1 MSSFLTPTKKSQKP
15 TAGKSKPF
23 QPPNRIRAIR
33 EQAERQQANAAAAT
47 AAANA
52 SAQAHLNRSRAPAVA
67 ISNRPQ
73 CPNKTCVKPNVVD
86 GVCQTCGRVADDSNI
101 VAEVQFGETSSGA
114 AMVQGSYIAADQ
126 AGVRTMGPAFRRV
139 GGSDDR
145 EKSIREARSLMQG
158 YAQRLNLSDNT
169 VNTAVQVF
177 KLASQ
182 ANFVQGR
189 TLVMVAAV
197 CLYTACRTERP
208 CKIMLIDLAD
218 LTQINVFKLGRAF
231 KALNRVVYIFG
242 NGEAPVFPEDILF
255 RLASKLEFKH
265 MTNRVAEDAVR
276 LVQRMKQ
283 DWIVMGRRPSGICG
297 ACLLI
302 AARMHNFRRTT
313 REVVYVVKVTT
324 HTIQERLQEFNVT
337 EASKMTVEDFLSQD
351 FSSNSHDPPSFY
363 KGTEAWQK
371 QQEESGKKRKRKIT
385 DDGDSTRTTPAPSL
399 PPPDLSTAP
408 AVEYRR
414 DKDGFII
421 PPLPSQIAQDEPAL
435 RDTNS
440 TQHLEGL
447 AEEFGDAE
455 KQSQESP
462 QQEAGDKNGR
472 APKPS
477 LPIDNEWEEDEAQ
490 MEEQISEIMN
500 DPETYE
506 HAKAFSNAEQR
517 ARIHSI
523 WALQQQPNKAVSMAP
538 EVGEDEFADD
548 PEVLNCMLTPDEI
561 KIKELLWVNEN
572 KDWLRQSQ
580 ERLFRKKLEEKKPKK
595 DRKRKK
601 RPRIGEGQTTPAST
615 PGEAAVNVMKERG
628 FSKRINYDA
637 IRQMFDV
644 QDKGDP
650 GSRPESEAASRPTSK
665 APSVIDETIHE
676 EEEIEPLEGEE
687 YEHQDDEFGGGDDY
701 DDMGDESHMYDED
714 DQGMGEDDDDDD
726 DFGLNDDDE

>member
-15 TAGKSKPF
+15 GTKSKPF

-33 EQAERQQANAAAAT
+33 EQAERQQANNAAAAAAS
-47 AAANA
+47 AAAQ
-52 SAQAHLNRSRAPAVA
+52 AQQNRVRAPTVA

-73 CPNKTCVKPNVVD
+73 CPNKACVKPNVVD
-86 GVCQTCGRVADDSNI
+86 GICQTCGRVADDSNI

-145 EKSIREARSLMQG
+145 EKTIREARALMQG

-169 VNTAVQVF
+169 VNTAVQCF

-182 ANFVQGR
+182 SGFTQGR
-189 TLVMVAAV
+189 KIITVAAV
-197 CLYTACRTERP
+197 CLYAACRMERP
-208 CKIMLIDLAD
+208 CRVMLIDIGD
-218 LTQINVFKLGRAF
+218 IIQVNVFVLGRTF
-231 KALNRVVYIFG
+231 KALTRTLCLFPS
-242 NGEAPVFPEDILF
+242 GESPVFPEDIIYRF
-255 RLASKLEFKH
+255 ASKLEFKH

-276 LVQRMKQ
+276 LVRRMKQ

-297 ACLLI
+297 ACLLM
-302 AARMHNFRRTT
+302 AARMHNFRRTV
-313 REVVYVVKVTT
+313 REVVYIVKVTN
-324 HTIQERLQEFNVT
+324 HTIQERLEEFNVT
-337 EASKMTVEDFLSQD
+337 ETSKMTVEDFLSQD
-351 FSSNSHDPPSFY
+351 FSSSSHDPPSFY
-363 KGTEAWQK
+363 RNTEAWQA
-371 QQEESGKKRKRKIT
+371 QQEELGKKRKRTVT
-385 DDGDSTRTTPAPSL
+385 DDGGNNRTTPAPSL
-399 PPPDLSTAP
+399 PPPDLSAAP
-408 AVEYRR
+408 TIEYRR
-414 DKDGFII
+414 DKDGYII
-421 PPLPSQIAQDEPAL
+421 PPLPSKIAVNEPAL
-435 RDTNS
+435 RDANS
-440 TQHLEGL
+440 NQHLEGL
-447 AEEFGDAE
+447 AQEFGDAE
-455 KQSQESP
+455 KENEESSQTD
-462 QQEAGDKNGR
+462 AGSEKTR
-472 APKPS
+472 QPKPS
-477 LPIDNEWEEDEAQ
+477 LPINDEWEEDEAE
-490 MEEQISEIMN
+490 MEDQISEIMN

-523 WALQQQPNKAVSMAP
+523 WALQQQPDKAVSMAP

-548 PEVLNCMLTPDEI
+548 PEVANCMLTPDEI

-572 KDWLRQSQ
+572 KDWLRASQ

-628 FSKRINYDA
+628 FSKRINYEA

-644 QDKGDP
+644 AGQGDP

-665 APSVIDETIHE
+665 APSVVDDHYDE
-676 EEEIEPLEGEE
+676 EEEIEPIEGGEGN
-687 YEHQDDEFGGGDDY
+687 EHQDDEYGGGDDY

-714 DQGMGEDDDDDD
+714 EQGMGEDDDDDD

>member
-15 TAGKSKPF
+15 QTKSKPF

-33 EQAERQQANAAAAT
+33 EQAERQQANAAAA
-47 AAANA
+47 AAAA
-52 SAQAHLNRSRAPAVA
+52 AAQAQLNRARPATVA
-67 ISNRPQ
+67 VSKGPQ
-73 CPNKTCVKPNVVD
+73 CPNKACVKPNVVD

-126 AGVRTMGPAFRRV
+126 AGVRTLGPAFRRV

-158 YAQRLNLSDNT
+158 YAHQLNLGENT
-169 VNTAVQVF
+169 VNTAVQIF

-197 CLYTACRTERP
+197 CLYAACRTEKP
-208 CKIMLIDLAD
+208 CRIMLMDLAD
-218 LTQINVFKLGRAF
+218 LTQLNVFKLGRAF
-231 KALNRVVYIFG
+231 KALNATVFIFD
-242 NGEAPVFPEDILF
+242 NGEGQVFPEDLIY

-265 MTNRVAEDAVR
+265 MTNRVAEDAIR

-297 ACLLI
+297 ACLLM
-302 AARMHNFRRTT
+302 AARMHNFRRTV
-313 REVVYVVKVTT
+313 REIVYLVKVTT
-324 HTIQERLQEFNVT
+324 HTIQERLTEFNVT
-337 EASKMTVEDFLSQD
+337 DASKMTVEDFLAQD

-363 KGTEAWQK
+363 RNTESWQK
-371 QQEESGKKRKRKIT
+371 KQEEMGKKRKRAVP
-385 DDGDSTRTTPAPSL
+385 DDGETVRATPAPL
-399 PPPDLSTAP
+399 PPPPDLSSAP
-408 AVEYRR
+408 AIEYRR
-414 DKDGFII
+414 DKDGYII
-421 PPLPSQIAQDEPAL
+421 PPLPSKIQQDEPAL
-435 RDTNS
+435 RDANS
-440 TQHLEGL
+440 KQHLETL
-447 AEEFGDAE
+447 AEEFGDATTTNDESSQAEPEAE
-455 KQSQESP
+455 KTTK
-462 QQEAGDKNGR
+462 AK
-472 APKPS
+472 PK
-477 LPIDNEWEEDEAQ
+477 LPINEAWEQDENE

-523 WALQQQPNKAVSMAP
+523 WALQQQPDKAVSMAP
-538 EVGEDEFADD
+538 VVGEDEFADD
-548 PEVLNCMLTPDEI
+548 PEVLNCCLTPEEI

-580 ERLFRKKLEEKKPKK
+580 ERLFRKKLEGQKEKPT
-595 DRKRKK
+595 RKRKK

-644 QDKGDP
+644 PDRGDP

-665 APSVIDETIHE
+665 APSVLDDPIADDESDHMGGSGDE
-676 EEEIEPLEGEE
+676 MDD
-687 YEHQDDEFGGGDDY
+687 HQDDEFGGGDDY
-701 DDMGDESHMYDED
+701 DDMGDESHMYDDD
-714 DQGMGEDDDDDD
+714 DQGMGEDEDED

>member
-1 MSSFLTPTKKSQKP
+1 MSSFLTPTKKSQK
-15 TAGKSKPF
+15 AGSGKPKPF

-33 EQAERQQANAAAAT
+33 EQAERQQASVAA

-52 SAQAHLNRSRAPAVA
+52 AAQAQLNRFRPPTVVTKG
-67 ISNRPQ
+67 PQ
-73 CPNKTCVKPNVVD
+73 CPNKACVKPKVVD
-86 GVCQTCGRVADDSNI
+86 GICQTCGRVADDSNI

-114 AMVQGSYIAADQ
+114 AMIQGSFIAADQ

-145 EKSIREARSLMQG
+145 EKSIREAKSLMQG
-158 YAQRLNLSDNT
+158 YAQQLNLGEST

-231 KALNRVVYIFG
+231 KALNRVVYVFG
-242 NGEAPVFPEDILF
+242 NGEAPVFPEDIIYRF
-255 RLASKLEFKH
+255 ASKLEFKH

-276 LVQRMKQ
+276 LVARMKQ

-297 ACLLI
+297 ACLLM
-302 AARMHNFRRTT
+302 AARMHNFRRTV
-313 REVVYVVKVTT
+313 REVVYIVKVTT

-337 EASKMTVEDFLSQD
+337 EASKMTVEDFLAHD
-351 FSSNSHDPPSFY
+351 FGSSSHDPPSFY
-363 KGTEAWQK
+363 RNTEAWQK
-371 QQEESGKKRKRKIT
+371 KQEELGKKRRRAAS
-385 DDGDSTRTTPAPSL
+385 DEGENPRASHPPL
-399 PPPDLSTAP
+399 PPPPDLSTAP
-408 AVEYRR
+408 TIEYRR
-414 DKDGFII
+414 DKDGYII
-421 PPLPSQIAQDEPAL
+421 PPLPSKIAQDEPGL
-435 RDTNS
+435 RDANS
-440 TQHLEGL
+440 AKHLEGL
-447 AEEFGDAE
+447 AEEFGDSGEQA
-455 KQSQESP
+455 
-462 QQEAGDKNGR
+462 QEAPQPESNAKKGR
-472 APKPS
+472 QAKPQ
-477 LPIDNEWEEDEAQ
+477 LPINEEWEEDEAE
-490 MEEQISEIMN
+490 MEEEISEIMN

-517 ARIHSI
+517 ARIHSV
-523 WALQQQPNKAVSMAP
+523 WALQQQPDKAVSMAP

-548 PEVLNCMLTPDEI
+548 LEVLNCVLTPEEA

-580 ERLFRKKLEEKKPKK
+580 ERMFRKKMEEGKKKP

-628 FSKRINYDA
+628 FSKRINYEA
-637 IRQMFDV
+637 IRQMFDMPD
-644 QDKGDP
+644 QGDP
-650 GSRPESEAASRPTSK
+650 GSRPESEATASRPTSK
-665 APSVIDETIHE
+665 APSVLED
-676 EEEIEPLEGEE
+676 PVAEGEDDE
-687 YEHQDDEFGGGDDY
+687 DLIGGSGDEMEHQDDEYGGGDY
-701 DDMGDESHMYDED
+701 DDSHMYDD
-714 DQGMGEDDDDDD
+714 DTQGLGEDDDVEDDDD
-726 DFGLNDDDE
+726 DFGLNDEE

>member
-15 TAGKSKPF
+15 PNKAKPF

-33 EQAERQQANAAAAT
+33 EQAERQQANAAAA
-47 AAANA
+47 AANA
-52 SAQAHLNRSRAPAVA
+52 AAQAQLNRSRAPTVAV
-67 ISNRPQ
+67 SKGPQ
-73 CPNKTCVKPNVVD
+73 CPNKACVKPNVVD

-158 YAQRLNLSDNT
+158 YAQQLNLGEST

-231 KALNRVVYIFG
+231 KALNKVVYVFG
-242 NGEAPVFPEDILF
+242 NGEAPVFPEDIIYRF
-255 RLASKLEFKH
+255 ASKLEFKH

-276 LVQRMKQ
+276 LVARMKQ

-297 ACLLI
+297 ACLLM
-302 AARMHNFRRTT
+302 AARMHNFRRTV
-313 REVVYVVKVTT
+313 REVVYIVKVTN

-337 EASKMTVEDFLSQD
+337 EASKMTVEDFLAHD
-351 FSSNSHDPPSFY
+351 FGSTSHDPPSFY
-363 KGTEAWQK
+363 RNTEAWQK
-371 QQEESGKKRKRKIT
+371 KQEELGKKRKRKIT
-385 DDGDSTRTTPAPSL
+385 DDGDNTRATPV
-399 PPPDLSTAP
+399 PPPVDLSSAP
-408 AVEYRR
+408 TVEYRR

-421 PPLPSQIAQDEPAL
+421 PPVPSKIQKDEPAL
-435 RDTNS
+435 RDANS
-440 TQHLEGL
+440 TQHLETL

-455 KQSQESP
+455 NTNEESSQPDSAAKTVRQAKP
-462 QQEAGDKNGR
+462 Q
-472 APKPS
+472 
-477 LPIDNEWEEDEAQ
+477 LPINEEWEEDEAE
-490 MEEQISEIMN
+490 MEEEISEIMN
-500 DPETYE
+500 DPETYA

-517 ARIHSI
+517 ARIHSV
-523 WALQQQPNKAVSMAP
+523 WALQQQPDKAVSMAP

-548 PEVLNCMLTPDEI
+548 PEVLNCVLSPDEV

-580 ERLFRKKLEEKKPKK
+580 ERLFRKKLDQQKEKPQ
-595 DRKRKK
+595 RKRKK

-644 QDKGDP
+644 AGRGDP

-665 APSVIDETIHE
+665 ASSVLEDPVGDE
-676 EEEIEPLEGEE
+676 EGDHIGGSGDEMDG
-687 YEHQDDEFGGGDDY
+687 HQDDEFGGGDDY
-701 DDMGDESHMYDED
+701 DDMGDESHMYDDD
-714 DQGMGEDDDDDD
+714 DQGMGDDDDDD
-726 DFGLNDDDE
+726 DFGLGDDDE

>member
-15 TAGKSKPF
+15 QTKSKPF

-33 EQAERQQANAAAAT
+33 EQAERQQANAAAA
-47 AAANA
+47 AANA
-52 SAQAHLNRSRAPAVA
+52 AAQAQLNRARPATVA
-67 ISNRPQ
+67 VSKGPQ
-73 CPNKTCVKPNVVD
+73 CPNKACVKPNVVD

-126 AGVRTMGPAFRRV
+126 AGVRTLGPAFRRV

-158 YAQRLNLSDNT
+158 YAHQLNLGENT
-169 VNTAVQVF
+169 VNTAVQIF

-197 CLYTACRTERP
+197 CLYAACRTEKP
-208 CKIMLIDLAD
+208 CRIMLMDLAD
-218 LTQINVFKLGRAF
+218 LTQLNVFKLGRAF
-231 KALNRVVYIFG
+231 KALNATVFIFD
-242 NGEAPVFPEDILF
+242 NGEGQVFPEDLIY

-265 MTNRVAEDAVR
+265 MTNRVAEDAIR

-297 ACLLI
+297 ACLLM
-302 AARMHNFRRTT
+302 AARMHNFRRTV
-313 REVVYVVKVTT
+313 REIVYLVKVTT
-324 HTIQERLQEFNVT
+324 HTIQERLTEFNVT
-337 EASKMTVEDFLSQD
+337 DASKMTVEDFLAQD

-363 KGTEAWQK
+363 RNTESWQK
-371 QQEESGKKRKRKIT
+371 KQEELGKKRKRAVT
-385 DDGDSTRTTPAPSL
+385 DDGETVRATPAPL
-399 PPPDLSTAP
+399 PPPPDLSSAP
-408 AVEYRR
+408 AIEYRR
-414 DKDGFII
+414 DKDGYII
-421 PPLPSQIAQDEPAL
+421 PPLPSKIQQDEPAL
-435 RDTNS
+435 RDANS
-440 TQHLEGL
+440 KQHLETL
-447 AEEFGDAE
+447 AEEFGDATTTNEESSQAEPEAE
-455 KQSQESP
+455 KTTK
-462 QQEAGDKNGR
+462 AK
-472 APKPS
+472 PK
-477 LPIDNEWEEDEAQ
+477 LPINEAWEQDENE

-523 WALQQQPNKAVSMAP
+523 WALQQQPDKAVSMAP
-538 EVGEDEFADD
+538 VVGEDEFADD
-548 PEVLNCMLTPDEI
+548 PEVLNCCLTPEEI

-580 ERLFRKKLEEKKPKK
+580 ERLFRKKLEGQKEKPT
-595 DRKRKK
+595 RKRKK

-644 QDKGDP
+644 PDRGDP

-665 APSVIDETIHE
+665 APSVLDDPIADDESDHMGDSGDE
-676 EEEIEPLEGEE
+676 MDD
-687 YEHQDDEFGGGDDY
+687 HQDDEFGGGDDY
-701 DDMGDESHMYDED
+701 DDMGDESHMYDDD
-714 DQGMGEDDDDDD
+714 DQGMGEDEDED

>member
-15 TAGKSKPF
+15 TGKSKPF

-33 EQAERQQANAAAAT
+33 EQAERQQATASA

-52 SAQAHLNRSRAPAVA
+52 AAQAQLNRSRAPAVA
-67 ISNRPQ
+67 VSNRPQ
-73 CPNKTCVKPNVVD
+73 CPNKACVKPKVVD
-86 GVCQTCGRVADDSNI
+86 GVCQSCGRVADDSNI

-158 YAQRLNLSDNT
+158 YAQQLNLGEST

-231 KALNRVVYIFG
+231 KALNKVVYVFG
-242 NGEAPVFPEDILF
+242 NGEAPVFPEDIIYRF
-255 RLASKLEFKH
+255 ASKLEFKH

-276 LVQRMKQ
+276 LVSRMKQ

-297 ACLLI
+297 ACLLM
-302 AARMHNFRRTT
+302 AARMHNFRRTV
-313 REVVYVVKVTT
+313 REVVYIVKVTN

-337 EASKMTVEDFLSQD
+337 ETSKMTVEDFLSQD
-351 FSSNSHDPPSFY
+351 FGSSSHDPPSFY
-363 KGTEAWQK
+363 KNTEAWQK
-371 QQEESGKKRKRKIT
+371 QQEELGKKRKRTIE
-385 DDGDSTRTTPAPSL
+385 DEGESTRSTPAPL
-399 PPPDLSTAP
+399 HPPPDLSSAP
-408 AVEYRR
+408 VVEYRR
-414 DKDGFII
+414 DKDGYII
-421 PPLPSQIAQDEPAL
+421 PPLPSKIAQDEPAL
-435 RDTNS
+435 RDANS
-440 TQHLEGL
+440 NQHLEGL

-455 KQSQESP
+455 KQNEEESSSQSE
-462 QQEAGDKNGR
+462 EAGRKGR
-472 APKPS
+472 PAKPQ
-477 LPIDNEWEEDEAQ
+477 LPINDEWEEDEAE

-580 ERLFRKKLEEKKPKK
+580 ERLFRKKLDEKKPKRE
-595 DRKRKK
+595 RKRKK

-644 QDKGDP
+644 AGQGDP
-650 GSRPESEAASRPTSK
+650 GSRPESEAASRPASK
-665 APSVIDETIHE
+665 APSVVNDNIEDD
-676 EEEIEPLEGEE
+676 EIEDMGASGDELN
-687 YEHQDDEFGGGDDY
+687 EHQDDEFGGGDDY
-701 DDMGDESHMYDED
+701 DDMGDESQMYDED
-714 DQGMGEDDDDDD
+714 DQGLEDDDDD
-726 DFGLNDDDE
+726 DFGLGDDDE

>member
-15 TAGKSKPF
+15 QTKSKPF

-33 EQAERQQANAAAAT
+33 EQAERQQANAAAA
-47 AAANA
+47 AANA
-52 SAQAHLNRSRAPAVA
+52 AAQAQLNRARPATVA
-67 ISNRPQ
+67 VSKGPQ
-73 CPNKTCVKPNVVD
+73 CPNKACVKPNVVD

-126 AGVRTMGPAFRRV
+126 AGVRTLGPAFRRV

-158 YAQRLNLSDNT
+158 YAHQLNLGENT
-169 VNTAVQVF
+169 VNTAVQIF

-197 CLYTACRTERP
+197 CLYAACRTEKP
-208 CKIMLIDLAD
+208 CRIMLMDLAD
-218 LTQINVFKLGRAF
+218 LTQLNVFKLGRAF
-231 KALNRVVYIFG
+231 KALNATVFIFD
-242 NGEAPVFPEDILF
+242 NGEGQVFPEDLIY

-265 MTNRVAEDAVR
+265 MTNRVAEDAIR

-297 ACLLI
+297 ACLLM
-302 AARMHNFRRTT
+302 AARMHNFRRTV
-313 REVVYVVKVTT
+313 REIVYLVKVTT
-324 HTIQERLQEFNVT
+324 HTIQERLTEFNVT
-337 EASKMTVEDFLSQD
+337 DASKMTVEDFLAQD

-363 KGTEAWQK
+363 RNTESWQK
-371 QQEESGKKRKRKIT
+371 KQEELGKKRKRAVT
-385 DDGDSTRTTPAPSL
+385 DDGETVRATPAPL
-399 PPPDLSTAP
+399 PPPPDLSSAP
-408 AVEYRR
+408 AIEYRR
-414 DKDGFII
+414 DKDGYII
-421 PPLPSQIAQDEPAL
+421 PPLPSKIQQDEPAL
-435 RDTNS
+435 RDANS
-440 TQHLEGL
+440 KQHLETL
-447 AEEFGDAE
+447 AEEFGDATTTNDESSQAEAEAE
-455 KQSQESP
+455 KTTK
-462 QQEAGDKNGR
+462 AK
-472 APKPS
+472 PK
-477 LPIDNEWEEDEAQ
+477 LPINEAWEQDENE

-523 WALQQQPNKAVSMAP
+523 WALQQQPDKAVSMAP
-538 EVGEDEFADD
+538 VVGEDEFADD
-548 PEVLNCMLTPDEI
+548 PEVLNCCLTPEEI

-580 ERLFRKKLEEKKPKK
+580 ERLFRKKLEGQKEKPT
-595 DRKRKK
+595 RKRKK

-644 QDKGDP
+644 PDRGDP

-665 APSVIDETIHE
+665 APSVLDDPIADDESDHMGGSGDE
-676 EEEIEPLEGEE
+676 MDD
-687 YEHQDDEFGGGDDY
+687 HQDDEFGGGDDY
-701 DDMGDESHMYDED
+701 DDMGDESHMYDDD
-714 DQGMGEDDDDDD
+714 DQGMGEDEDED

>member
-15 TAGKSKPF
+15 QTKSKPF

-33 EQAERQQANAAAAT
+33 EQAERQQANAAAA
-47 AAANA
+47 AANA
-52 SAQAHLNRSRAPAVA
+52 AAQAQLNRARPATVA
-67 ISNRPQ
+67 VSKGPQ
-73 CPNKTCVKPNVVD
+73 CPNKACVKPNVVD

-126 AGVRTMGPAFRRV
+126 AGVRTLGPAFRRV

-158 YAQRLNLSDNT
+158 YAHQLNLGENT
-169 VNTAVQVF
+169 VNTAVQIF

-197 CLYTACRTERP
+197 CLYAACRTEKP
-208 CKIMLIDLAD
+208 CRIMLMDLAD
-218 LTQINVFKLGRAF
+218 LTQLNVFKLGRAF
-231 KALNRVVYIFG
+231 KALNATVFIFD
-242 NGEAPVFPEDILF
+242 NGEGQVFPEDLIY

-265 MTNRVAEDAVR
+265 MTNRVAEDAIR

-297 ACLLI
+297 ACLLM
-302 AARMHNFRRTT
+302 AARMHNFRRTV
-313 REVVYVVKVTT
+313 REIVYLVKVTT
-324 HTIQERLQEFNVT
+324 HTIQERLTEFNVT
-337 EASKMTVEDFLSQD
+337 DASKMTVEDFLAQD

-363 KGTEAWQK
+363 RNTESWQK
-371 QQEESGKKRKRKIT
+371 KQEELGKKRKRAVT
-385 DDGDSTRTTPAPSL
+385 DDGESVRATPAPL
-399 PPPDLSTAP
+399 PPPPDLSSAP

-414 DKDGFII
+414 DKDGYII
-421 PPLPSQIAQDEPAL
+421 PPLPSKIQQDEPEL
-435 RDTNS
+435 RDANS
-440 TQHLEGL
+440 KQHLETL
-447 AEEFGDAE
+447 AEEFGDTTTTNEESSQAEPEAE
-455 KQSQESP
+455 KS
-462 QQEAGDKNGR
+462 AK
-472 APKPS
+472 AKPK
-477 LPIDNEWEEDEAQ
+477 LPINEAWEQDENE

-523 WALQQQPNKAVSMAP
+523 WALQQQPDKAVSMAP
-538 EVGEDEFADD
+538 VVGEDEFADD
-548 PEVLNCMLTPDEI
+548 PEVLNCCLTAEEI

-580 ERLFRKKLEEKKPKK
+580 ERLFRKKLEGQKEKPT
-595 DRKRKK
+595 RKRKK

-615 PGEAAVNVMKERG
+615 PGEAAVNVMRERG

-644 QDKGDP
+644 PDRGDP

-665 APSVIDETIHE
+665 APSVLDDPIADDESDHMGGSGDE
-676 EEEIEPLEGEE
+676 MDD
-687 YEHQDDEFGGGDDY
+687 HQDDEFGGGDDY
-701 DDMGDESHMYDED
+701 DDMGDESHMYDDD
-714 DQGMGEDDDDDD
+714 DQGMGEDEDED

>member
-15 TAGKSKPF
+15 QTKSKPF

-33 EQAERQQANAAAAT
+33 EQAERQQANAAAAAAH
-47 AAANA
+47 AAA
-52 SAQAHLNRSRAPAVA
+52 LNRARPATVA
-67 ISNRPQ
+67 VSKGPQ
-73 CPNKTCVKPNVVD
+73 CPNKACVKPNVVD

-126 AGVRTMGPAFRRV
+126 AGVRTLGPAFRRV

-158 YAQRLNLSDNT
+158 YAHQLNLGENT
-169 VNTAVQVF
+169 VNTAVQIF

-197 CLYTACRTERP
+197 CLYAACRTEKP
-208 CKIMLIDLAD
+208 CRIMLMDLAD
-218 LTQINVFKLGRAF
+218 LTQLNVFKLGRAF
-231 KALNRVVYIFG
+231 KALNATVFIFD
-242 NGEAPVFPEDILF
+242 NGEGQVFPEDLIY

-265 MTNRVAEDAVR
+265 MTNRVAEDAIR

-297 ACLLI
+297 ACLLM
-302 AARMHNFRRTT
+302 AARMHNFRRTV
-313 REVVYVVKVTT
+313 REIVYLVKVTT
-324 HTIQERLQEFNVT
+324 HTIQERLTEFNVT
-337 EASKMTVEDFLSQD
+337 DASKMTVEDFLAQD

-363 KGTEAWQK
+363 RNTESWQK
-371 QQEESGKKRKRKIT
+371 KQEELGKKRKRAVT
-385 DDGDSTRTTPAPSL
+385 DDGETVRATPAPL
-399 PPPDLSTAP
+399 PPPPDLSSAP
-408 AVEYRR
+408 AIEYRR
-414 DKDGFII
+414 DKDGYII
-421 PPLPSQIAQDEPAL
+421 PPLPSKIQQDEPAL
-435 RDTNS
+435 RDANS
-440 TQHLEGL
+440 KQHLETL
-447 AEEFGDAE
+447 AEEFGDATTTNDESSQAEPEAE
-455 KQSQESP
+455 KTTK
-462 QQEAGDKNGR
+462 AK
-472 APKPS
+472 PK
-477 LPIDNEWEEDEAQ
+477 LPINEAWEQDENE

-523 WALQQQPNKAVSMAP
+523 WALQQQPDKAVSMAP
-538 EVGEDEFADD
+538 VVGEDEFADD
-548 PEVLNCMLTPDEI
+548 PEVLNCCLTPEEI

-580 ERLFRKKLEEKKPKK
+580 ERLFRKKLEGQKEKPT
-595 DRKRKK
+595 RKRKK

-644 QDKGDP
+644 PDRGDP

-665 APSVIDETIHE
+665 APSVLDDPIADDESDHMGGSGDE
-676 EEEIEPLEGEE
+676 MDD
-687 YEHQDDEFGGGDDY
+687 HQDDEFGGGDDY
-701 DDMGDESHMYDED
+701 DDMGDESHMYDDD
-714 DQGMGEDDDDDD
+714 DQGMGEDEDED

>member
-15 TAGKSKPF
+15 QTKSKPF

-33 EQAERQQANAAAAT
+33 EQAERQQANAAAA
-47 AAANA
+47 AANA
-52 SAQAHLNRSRAPAVA
+52 AAQAQLNRARPATVA
-67 ISNRPQ
+67 VSKGPQ
-73 CPNKTCVKPNVVD
+73 CPNKACVKPNVVD

-126 AGVRTMGPAFRRV
+126 AGVRTLGPAFRRV

-158 YAQRLNLSDNT
+158 YAHQLNLGENT
-169 VNTAVQVF
+169 VNTAVQIF

-197 CLYTACRTERP
+197 CLYAACRTEKP
-208 CKIMLIDLAD
+208 CRIMLMDLAD
-218 LTQINVFKLGRAF
+218 LTQLNVFKLGRAF
-231 KALNRVVYIFG
+231 KALNATVFIFD
-242 NGEAPVFPEDILF
+242 NGEGQVFPEDLIY

-265 MTNRVAEDAVR
+265 MTNRVAEDAIR

-297 ACLLI
+297 ACLLM
-302 AARMHNFRRTT
+302 AARMHNFRRTV
-313 REVVYVVKVTT
+313 REIVYLVKVTT
-324 HTIQERLQEFNVT
+324 HTIQERLTEFNVT
-337 EASKMTVEDFLSQD
+337 DASKMTVEDFLAQD

-363 KGTEAWQK
+363 RNTESWQK
-371 QQEESGKKRKRKIT
+371 KQEELGKKRKRAVT
-385 DDGDSTRTTPAPSL
+385 DDGETVRATPAPL
-399 PPPDLSTAP
+399 PPPPDLSSAP
-408 AVEYRR
+408 AIEYRR
-414 DKDGFII
+414 DKDGYII
-421 PPLPSQIAQDEPAL
+421 PPLPSKIQQDEPAL
-435 RDTNS
+435 RDANS
-440 TQHLEGL
+440 KQHLETL
-447 AEEFGDAE
+447 AEEFGDVTTTNEESSQAEPEAE
-455 KQSQESP
+455 KTTK
-462 QQEAGDKNGR
+462 AK
-472 APKPS
+472 PK
-477 LPIDNEWEEDEAQ
+477 LPINEAWEQDENE

-523 WALQQQPNKAVSMAP
+523 WALQQQPDKAVSMAP
-538 EVGEDEFADD
+538 VVGEDEFADD
-548 PEVLNCMLTPDEI
+548 PEVLNCCLTPEEI

-580 ERLFRKKLEEKKPKK
+580 ERLFRKKLEGQKEKPT
-595 DRKRKK
+595 RKRKK

-644 QDKGDP
+644 PDRGDP

-665 APSVIDETIHE
+665 APSVLDDPIADDESDHMGGSGDE
-676 EEEIEPLEGEE
+676 MDD
-687 YEHQDDEFGGGDDY
+687 HQDDEFGGGDDY
-701 DDMGDESHMYDED
+701 DDMGDESHMYDDD
-714 DQGMGEDDDDDD
+714 DQGMGEDEDED

>member
-15 TAGKSKPF
+15 QTKSKPF

-33 EQAERQQANAAAAT
+33 EQAERQQANAAAA
-47 AAANA
+47 AANA
-52 SAQAHLNRSRAPAVA
+52 AAQAQLNRARPATVA
-67 ISNRPQ
+67 VSKGPQ
-73 CPNKTCVKPNVVD
+73 CPNKACVKPNVVD

-126 AGVRTMGPAFRRV
+126 AGVRTLGPAFRRV

-158 YAQRLNLSDNT
+158 YAHQLNLGENT
-169 VNTAVQVF
+169 VNTAVQIF

-197 CLYTACRTERP
+197 CLYAACRTEKP
-208 CKIMLIDLAD
+208 CRIMLMDLAD
-218 LTQINVFKLGRAF
+218 LTQLNVFKLGRAF
-231 KALNRVVYIFG
+231 KALNATVFIFD
-242 NGEAPVFPEDILF
+242 NGEGQVFPEDLIY

-265 MTNRVAEDAVR
+265 MTNRVAEDAIR

-297 ACLLI
+297 ACLLM
-302 AARMHNFRRTT
+302 AARMHNFRRTV
-313 REVVYVVKVTT
+313 REIVYLVKVTT
-324 HTIQERLQEFNVT
+324 HTIQERLTEFNVT
-337 EASKMTVEDFLSQD
+337 DASKMTVEDFLAQD

-363 KGTEAWQK
+363 RNTESWQK
-371 QQEESGKKRKRKIT
+371 KQEELGKKRKRAVT
-385 DDGDSTRTTPAPSL
+385 DDGETVRVTPAPL
-399 PPPDLSTAP
+399 PPPPDLSSAP
-408 AVEYRR
+408 AIEYRR
-414 DKDGFII
+414 DKDGYII
-421 PPLPSQIAQDEPAL
+421 PPLPSKIQQDEPAL
-435 RDTNS
+435 RDANS
-440 TQHLEGL
+440 KQHLETL
-447 AEEFGDAE
+447 AEEFGDATTTNEESSQAEPEAE
-455 KQSQESP
+455 KTTK
-462 QQEAGDKNGR
+462 AK
-472 APKPS
+472 PK
-477 LPIDNEWEEDEAQ
+477 LPINEAWEQDENE

-523 WALQQQPNKAVSMAP
+523 WALQQQPDKAVSMAP
-538 EVGEDEFADD
+538 VVGEDEFADD
-548 PEVLNCMLTPDEI
+548 PEVLNCCLTPEEI

-580 ERLFRKKLEEKKPKK
+580 ERLFRKKLEGQKEKPT
-595 DRKRKK
+595 RKRKK

-644 QDKGDP
+644 PDRGDP

-665 APSVIDETIHE
+665 VPSVLDDPIADDESDHMGGSGDE
-676 EEEIEPLEGEE
+676 MDD
-687 YEHQDDEFGGGDDY
+687 HQDDEFGGGDDY
-701 DDMGDESHMYDED
+701 DDMGDESHMYDDD
-714 DQGMGEDDDDDD
+714 DQGMGEDEDED

>member
-15 TAGKSKPF
+15 QTKSKPF

-33 EQAERQQANAAAAT
+33 EQAERQQANAAAA
-47 AAANA
+47 AANA
-52 SAQAHLNRSRAPAVA
+52 AAQAQLNRARPATVA
-67 ISNRPQ
+67 VSKGPQ
-73 CPNKTCVKPNVVD
+73 CPNKACVKPNVVD

-126 AGVRTMGPAFRRV
+126 AGVRTLGPAFRRV

-158 YAQRLNLSDNT
+158 YAHQLNLGENT
-169 VNTAVQVF
+169 VNTAVQIF

-197 CLYTACRTERP
+197 CLYAACRTEKP
-208 CKIMLIDLAD
+208 CRIMLMDLAD
-218 LTQINVFKLGRAF
+218 LTQLNVFKLGRAF
-231 KALNRVVYIFG
+231 KALNATVFIFD
-242 NGEAPVFPEDILF
+242 NGEGQVFPEDLIY

-265 MTNRVAEDAVR
+265 MTNRVAEDAIR

-297 ACLLI
+297 ACLLM
-302 AARMHNFRRTT
+302 AARMHNFRRTV
-313 REVVYVVKVTT
+313 REIVYLVKVTT
-324 HTIQERLQEFNVT
+324 HTIQERLTEFNVT
-337 EASKMTVEDFLSQD
+337 DASKMTVEDFLAQD

-363 KGTEAWQK
+363 RNTESWQK
-371 QQEESGKKRKRKIT
+371 KQEELGKKRKRAVT
-385 DDGDSTRTTPAPSL
+385 DDGENVRATPAPL
-399 PPPDLSTAP
+399 PPPPDLSSAP
-408 AVEYRR
+408 AIEYRR
-414 DKDGFII
+414 DKDGYII
-421 PPLPSQIAQDEPAL
+421 PPLPSKIQQDEPAL
-435 RDTNS
+435 RDANS
-440 TQHLEGL
+440 KQHLETL
-447 AEEFGDAE
+447 AEEFGDATTTNEESSQAEPEAE
-455 KQSQESP
+455 KTTK
-462 QQEAGDKNGR
+462 AK
-472 APKPS
+472 PK
-477 LPIDNEWEEDEAQ
+477 LPINEAWEQDENE

-523 WALQQQPNKAVSMAP
+523 WALQQQPDKAVSMAP
-538 EVGEDEFADD
+538 VVGEDEFADD
-548 PEVLNCMLTPDEI
+548 PEVLNCCLTPEEI

-580 ERLFRKKLEEKKPKK
+580 ERLFRKKLEGQKEKPT
-595 DRKRKK
+595 RKRKK

-644 QDKGDP
+644 PDRGDP

-665 APSVIDETIHE
+665 APSVLDDPIADDESDHMGGSGDE
-676 EEEIEPLEGEE
+676 MDD
-687 YEHQDDEFGGGDDY
+687 HQDDEFGGGDDY
-701 DDMGDESHMYDED
+701 DDMGDESHMYDDD
-714 DQGMGEDDDDDD
+714 DQGMGEDEDED

>member
-15 TAGKSKPF
+15 QTKSKPF

-33 EQAERQQANAAAAT
+33 EQAERQQANAAAA

-52 SAQAHLNRSRAPAVA
+52 AAQAQLNRARPATVA
-67 ISNRPQ
+67 VSKGPQ
-73 CPNKTCVKPNVVD
+73 CPNKACVKPNVVD

-126 AGVRTMGPAFRRV
+126 AGVRTLGPAFRRV

-158 YAQRLNLSDNT
+158 YAHQLNLGENT
-169 VNTAVQVF
+169 VNTAVQIF

-197 CLYTACRTERP
+197 CLYAACRTEKP
-208 CKIMLIDLAD
+208 CRIMLMDLAD
-218 LTQINVFKLGRAF
+218 LTQLNVFKLGRAF
-231 KALNRVVYIFG
+231 KALNATVFIFD
-242 NGEAPVFPEDILF
+242 NGEGQVFPEDLIY

-265 MTNRVAEDAVR
+265 MTNRVAEDAIR

-297 ACLLI
+297 ACLLM
-302 AARMHNFRRTT
+302 AARMHNFRRTV
-313 REVVYVVKVTT
+313 REIVYLVKVTT
-324 HTIQERLQEFNVT
+324 HTIQERLTEFNVT
-337 EASKMTVEDFLSQD
+337 DASKMTVEDFLAQD

-363 KGTEAWQK
+363 RNTESWQK
-371 QQEESGKKRKRKIT
+371 KQEELGKKRKRAVT
-385 DDGDSTRTTPAPSL
+385 DDGENVRATTAPL
-399 PPPDLSTAP
+399 PPPPDLSSAP
-408 AVEYRR
+408 AIEYRR
-414 DKDGFII
+414 DKDGYII
-421 PPLPSQIAQDEPAL
+421 PPLPSKIQQDEPAL
-435 RDTNS
+435 RDANS
-440 TQHLEGL
+440 KQHLETL
-447 AEEFGDAE
+447 AEEFGDATTTNEESSQAEPEAE
-455 KQSQESP
+455 KTTK
-462 QQEAGDKNGR
+462 AK
-472 APKPS
+472 PK
-477 LPIDNEWEEDEAQ
+477 LPINEAWEQDENE

-523 WALQQQPNKAVSMAP
+523 WALQQQPDKAVSMAP
-538 EVGEDEFADD
+538 VVGEDEFADD
-548 PEVLNCMLTPDEI
+548 PEVLNCCLTPEEI

-580 ERLFRKKLEEKKPKK
+580 ERLFRKKLEGQKEKPT
-595 DRKRKK
+595 RKRKK

-644 QDKGDP
+644 PDRGDP

-665 APSVIDETIHE
+665 APSVLDDPIADDESDHMGGSGDE
-676 EEEIEPLEGEE
+676 MDD
-687 YEHQDDEFGGGDDY
+687 HQDDEFGGGDDY
-701 DDMGDESHMYDED
+701 DDMGDESHMYDDD
-714 DQGMGEDDDDDD
+714 DQGMGEDEDED

>member
-15 TAGKSKPF
+15 AAKPKTF

-33 EQAERQQANAAAAT
+33 EQAERQQANAAAQ
-47 AAANA
+47 AANA
-52 SAQAHLNRSRAPAVA
+52 AAAQAQINRSRAPTVAV
-67 ISNRPQ
+67 SNRPQ
-73 CPNKTCVKPNVVD
+73 CPNKACVKPNVVD

-126 AGVRTMGPAFRRV
+126 GGVRTMGPAFRRV

-158 YAQRLNLSDNT
+158 YAQQLNLSDNT

-231 KALNRVVYIFG
+231 KALNKVVYVFG
-242 NGEAPVFPEDILF
+242 NGEAPVFPEDIIYRF
-255 RLASKLEFKH
+255 ASKLEFRE

-276 LVQRMKQ
+276 LVSRMKQ

-297 ACLLI
+297 ACLLM
-302 AARMHNFRRTT
+302 AARMHNFRRTV
-313 REVVYVVKVTT
+313 REVVYIVKVTN

-351 FSSNSHDPPSFY
+351 FGSSSHDPPSFY
-363 KGTEAWQK
+363 KNTEAWQRK
-371 QQEESGKKRKRKIT
+371 QEELGKKRKRAVS
-385 DDGDSTRTTPAPSL
+385 DDGENARTTPSL
-399 PPPDLSTAP
+399 SHPPPDLSAAP

-414 DKDGFII
+414 DKDGYII
-421 PPLPSQIAQDEPAL
+421 PPLPSKIAQDEPAL
-435 RDTNS
+435 RDANS
-440 TQHLEGL
+440 SQSLEGL
-447 AEEFGDAE
+447 AEEFGDG
-455 KQSQESP
+455 ESETP
-462 QQEAGDKNGR
+462 QPSDRNSVDGKKRQ
-472 APKPS
+472 PKPQ
-477 LPIDNEWEEDEAQ
+477 LPINEEWEADENE

-523 WALQQQPNKAVSMAP
+523 WALQQQPDKAVSMARDI
-538 EVGEDEFADD
+538 GEDEFADD
-548 PEVLNCMLTPDEI
+548 PEVLNCELSPEEI

-580 ERLFRKKLEEKKPKK
+580 ERLFRKKLEDKKPKK

-644 QDKGDP
+644 PSTGDP

-665 APSVIDETIHE
+665 APSVIEEPVDDDELDHMGGSGDE
-676 EEEIEPLEGEE
+676 MD
-687 YEHQDDEFGGGDDY
+687 EHQDDEFGGGDDY
-701 DDMGDESHMYDED
+701 DDMGDESQMYDED
-714 DQGMGEDDDDDD
+714 DQGMGEEDDDD
-726 DFGLNDDDE
+726 DFGLGDDDE

>member
-15 TAGKSKPF
+15 QTKSKPF

-33 EQAERQQANAAAAT
+33 EQAERQQANAAAA
-47 AAANA
+47 AANA
-52 SAQAHLNRSRAPAVA
+52 AAQAQLNRARPATVA
-67 ISNRPQ
+67 VSKGPQ
-73 CPNKTCVKPNVVD
+73 CPNKACVKPNVVD

-126 AGVRTMGPAFRRV
+126 AGVRTLGPAFRRV

-158 YAQRLNLSDNT
+158 YAHQLNLGENT
-169 VNTAVQVF
+169 VNTAVQIF

-197 CLYTACRTERP
+197 CLYAACRTEKP
-208 CKIMLIDLAD
+208 CRIMLMDLAD
-218 LTQINVFKLGRAF
+218 LTQLNVFKLGRAF
-231 KALNRVVYIFG
+231 KALNATVFIFD
-242 NGEAPVFPEDILF
+242 NGEGQVFPEDLIY

-265 MTNRVAEDAVR
+265 MTNRVAEDAIR

-297 ACLLI
+297 ACLLM
-302 AARMHNFRRTT
+302 AARMHNFRRTV
-313 REVVYVVKVTT
+313 REIVYLVKVTT
-324 HTIQERLQEFNVT
+324 HTIQERLTEFNVT
-337 EASKMTVEDFLSQD
+337 DASKMTVEDFLAQD

-363 KGTEAWQK
+363 RNTESWQK
-371 QQEESGKKRKRKIT
+371 KQEELGKKRKRAVT
-385 DDGDSTRTTPAPSL
+385 DDGETVRATPAPL
-399 PPPDLSTAP
+399 PPPPDLSSAP
-408 AVEYRR
+408 AIEYRR
-414 DKDGFII
+414 DKDGYII
-421 PPLPSQIAQDEPAL
+421 PPLPSKIQQDEPAL
-435 RDTNS
+435 RDANS
-440 TQHLEGL
+440 KQHLETL
-447 AEEFGDAE
+447 AEEFGDATTTNEESSQAEPEAE
-455 KQSQESP
+455 KTTK
-462 QQEAGDKNGR
+462 AK
-472 APKPS
+472 PK
-477 LPIDNEWEEDEAQ
+477 LPINEAWEQDENE

-523 WALQQQPNKAVSMAP
+523 WALQQQPGKAVSMAP
-538 EVGEDEFADD
+538 VVGEDEFADD
-548 PEVLNCMLTPDEI
+548 PEVLNCCLTPEEI

-580 ERLFRKKLEEKKPKK
+580 ERLFRKKLEGQKEKPT
-595 DRKRKK
+595 RKRKK

-644 QDKGDP
+644 PDRGDP

-665 APSVIDETIHE
+665 APSVLDDPIADDESDHMGGSGDE
-676 EEEIEPLEGEE
+676 MDD
-687 YEHQDDEFGGGDDY
+687 HQDDEFGGGDDY
-701 DDMGDESHMYDED
+701 DDMGDESHVYDDD
-714 DQGMGEDDDDDD
+714 DQGMGEDEDED

>member
-15 TAGKSKPF
+15 QTKSKPF

-33 EQAERQQANAAAAT
+33 EQAERQQANAAAA
-47 AAANA
+47 AANA
-52 SAQAHLNRSRAPAVA
+52 AAQAQLNRARPATVA
-67 ISNRPQ
+67 VSKGPQ
-73 CPNKTCVKPNVVD
+73 CPNKACVKPNVVD

-126 AGVRTMGPAFRRV
+126 AGVRTLGPAFRRV

-158 YAQRLNLSDNT
+158 YAHQLNLGENT
-169 VNTAVQVF
+169 VNTAVQIF

-197 CLYTACRTERP
+197 CLYAACRTEKP
-208 CKIMLIDLAD
+208 CRIMLMDLAD
-218 LTQINVFKLGRAF
+218 LTQLNVFKLGRAF
-231 KALNRVVYIFG
+231 KALNATVFIFD
-242 NGEAPVFPEDILF
+242 NGEGQVFPEDLIY

-265 MTNRVAEDAVR
+265 MTNRVAEDAIR

-297 ACLLI
+297 ACLLM
-302 AARMHNFRRTT
+302 AARMHNFRRTV
-313 REVVYVVKVTT
+313 REIVYLVKVTT
-324 HTIQERLQEFNVT
+324 HTIQERLTEFNVT
-337 EASKMTVEDFLSQD
+337 DASKMTVEDFLAQD

-363 KGTEAWQK
+363 RNTESWQK
-371 QQEESGKKRKRKIT
+371 KQEELGKKRKRAVT
-385 DDGDSTRTTPAPSL
+385 DDGETVRATPAPL
-399 PPPDLSTAP
+399 PPPPDLSSAP
-408 AVEYRR
+408 AIEYRR
-414 DKDGFII
+414 DKDGYII
-421 PPLPSQIAQDEPAL
+421 PPLPSKIQQDEPAL
-435 RDTNS
+435 RDANS
-440 TQHLEGL
+440 KQHLETL
-447 AEEFGDAE
+447 AEEFGDATTTNDESSQAEPEAE
-455 KQSQESP
+455 KTTK
-462 QQEAGDKNGR
+462 AK
-472 APKPS
+472 PK
-477 LPIDNEWEEDEAQ
+477 LPINEAWEQDENE

-523 WALQQQPNKAVSMAP
+523 WALQQQPDKAVSMAP
-538 EVGEDEFADD
+538 VVGEDEFADD
-548 PEVLNCMLTPDEI
+548 PEVLNCCLTPEEI

-580 ERLFRKKLEEKKPKK
+580 ERLFRKKLEGQKEKPT
-595 DRKRKK
+595 RKRKK

-644 QDKGDP
+644 PDRGDP

-665 APSVIDETIHE
+665 APSVLDDPIADDESDHMGGSGDE
-676 EEEIEPLEGEE
+676 MDD
-687 YEHQDDEFGGGDDY
+687 HQDDEFGGGDDY
-701 DDMGDESHMYDED
+701 DDMGDESHMYDDD
-714 DQGMGEDDDDDD
+714 DQGMGEDEDED

>member
-15 TAGKSKPF
+15 QTKSKPF

-33 EQAERQQANAAAAT
+33 EQAERQQANAAAA
-47 AAANA
+47 AANA
-52 SAQAHLNRSRAPAVA
+52 AAQAQLNRARPATVA
-67 ISNRPQ
+67 VSKGPQ
-73 CPNKTCVKPNVVD
+73 CPNKACVKPNVVD

-126 AGVRTMGPAFRRV
+126 AGVRTLGPAFRRV

-158 YAQRLNLSDNT
+158 YAHQLNLGENT
-169 VNTAVQVF
+169 VNTAVQIF

-197 CLYTACRTERP
+197 CLYAACRTEKP
-208 CKIMLIDLAD
+208 CRIMLMDLAD
-218 LTQINVFKLGRAF
+218 LTQLNVFKLGRAF
-231 KALNRVVYIFG
+231 KALNATVFIFD
-242 NGEAPVFPEDILF
+242 NGEGQVFPEDLIY

-265 MTNRVAEDAVR
+265 MTNRVAEDAIR

-297 ACLLI
+297 ACLLM
-302 AARMHNFRRTT
+302 AARMHNFRRTV
-313 REVVYVVKVTT
+313 REIVYLVKVTT
-324 HTIQERLQEFNVT
+324 HTIQERLTEFNVT
-337 EASKMTVEDFLSQD
+337 DASKMTVEDFLAQD

-363 KGTEAWQK
+363 RNTESWQK
-371 QQEESGKKRKRKIT
+371 KQEELGKKRKRAVT
-385 DDGDSTRTTPAPSL
+385 DDGETVRATPAPL
-399 PPPDLSTAP
+399 PPPPDLSSAP
-408 AVEYRR
+408 AIEYRR
-414 DKDGFII
+414 DKDGYII
-421 PPLPSQIAQDEPAL
+421 PPLPSKIQQDEPAL
-435 RDTNS
+435 RDANS
-440 TQHLEGL
+440 KQHLETL
-447 AEEFGDAE
+447 AEEFGDATTTNEESSQAEPEAE
-455 KQSQESP
+455 KTTK
-462 QQEAGDKNGR
+462 AK
-472 APKPS
+472 PK
-477 LPIDNEWEEDEAQ
+477 LPINEAWEQDENE

-523 WALQQQPNKAVSMAP
+523 WALQQQPDKAVSMAP
-538 EVGEDEFADD
+538 VVGEDEFADD
-548 PEVLNCMLTPDEI
+548 PEVLNCCLTPEEI

-580 ERLFRKKLEEKKPKK
+580 ERLFRKKLEGQKEKPT
-595 DRKRKK
+595 RKRKK

-644 QDKGDP
+644 PDRGDP

-665 APSVIDETIHE
+665 APSVLDDPIADDESDHMGGSGDE
-676 EEEIEPLEGEE
+676 MDD
-687 YEHQDDEFGGGDDY
+687 HQDDEFGGGDDY
-701 DDMGDESHMYDED
+701 DDMGDESHMYDDD
-714 DQGMGEDDDDDD
+714 DQGMGEDEDED

>member
-15 TAGKSKPF
+15 QTKSKPF

-33 EQAERQQANAAAAT
+33 EQAERQQANAAAA
-47 AAANA
+47 AANA
-52 SAQAHLNRSRAPAVA
+52 AAQAQLNRARPATVA
-67 ISNRPQ
+67 VSKGPQ
-73 CPNKTCVKPNVVD
+73 CPNKACVKPNVVD

-126 AGVRTMGPAFRRV
+126 AGVRTLGPAFRRV

-158 YAQRLNLSDNT
+158 YAHQLNLGENT
-169 VNTAVQVF
+169 VNTAVQIF

-197 CLYTACRTERP
+197 CLYAACRTEKP
-208 CKIMLIDLAD
+208 CRIMLMDLAD
-218 LTQINVFKLGRAF
+218 LTQLNVFKLGRAF
-231 KALNRVVYIFG
+231 KALNATVFIFD
-242 NGEAPVFPEDILF
+242 NGEGQVFPEDLIY

-265 MTNRVAEDAVR
+265 MTNRVAEDAIR

-297 ACLLI
+297 ACLLM
-302 AARMHNFRRTT
+302 AARMHNFRRTV
-313 REVVYVVKVTT
+313 REIVYLVKVTT
-324 HTIQERLQEFNVT
+324 HTIQERLTEFNVT
-337 EASKMTVEDFLSQD
+337 DASKMTVEDFLAQD

-363 KGTEAWQK
+363 RNTESWQK
-371 QQEESGKKRKRKIT
+371 KQEELGKKRKRAVT
-385 DDGDSTRTTPAPSL
+385 DDGETVRATPAPL
-399 PPPDLSTAP
+399 PPPPDLSSAP
-408 AVEYRR
+408 AIEYRR
-414 DKDGFII
+414 DKDGYII
-421 PPLPSQIAQDEPAL
+421 PPLPSKIQQDEPAL
-435 RDTNS
+435 RDANS
-440 TQHLEGL
+440 KQHLETL
-447 AEEFGDAE
+447 AEEFGDATTTNEESSQAEPEAE
-455 KQSQESP
+455 KTTK
-462 QQEAGDKNGR
+462 AK
-472 APKPS
+472 PK
-477 LPIDNEWEEDEAQ
+477 LPINEAWEQDENE

-523 WALQQQPNKAVSMAP
+523 WALQQQPDKAVSMAP
-538 EVGEDEFADD
+538 VVGEDEFADD
-548 PEVLNCMLTPDEI
+548 PEVLNCCLTPEEI

-580 ERLFRKKLEEKKPKK
+580 ERLFRKKLEGQKEKPT
-595 DRKRKK
+595 RKRKK

-644 QDKGDP
+644 PDRGDP

-665 APSVIDETIHE
+665 APSVLDDPIADDESDHMGGSGDE
-676 EEEIEPLEGEE
+676 MDD
-687 YEHQDDEFGGGDDY
+687 HQDDEFGGGDDY
-701 DDMGDESHMYDED
+701 DDMGDESHVYDDD
-714 DQGMGEDDDDDD
+714 DQGMGEDEDED

>member
-15 TAGKSKPF
+15 AVKNKTF

-33 EQAERQQANAAAAT
+33 EQAERHQANKVAANAAAQ
-47 AAANA
+47 
-52 SAQAHLNRSRAPAVA
+52 AQVSRSRAPTVAV
-67 ISNRPQ
+67 SNRPQ
-73 CPNKTCVKPNVVD
+73 CPNKACVKPNVVD
-86 GVCQTCGRVADDSNI
+86 GICQTCGRVADDSNI

-145 EKSIREARSLMQG
+145 EKSIREARSVMQG
-158 YAQRLNLSDNT
+158 YAQQLNLGEST

-218 LTQINVFKLGRAF
+218 LTRINVFKLGRAF
-231 KALNRVVYIFG
+231 KALNKVVYVFS
-242 NGEAPVFPEDILF
+242 NGEAPVFPEDIIYRF
-255 RLASKLEFKH
+255 ASKLEFKH

-276 LVQRMKQ
+276 LVARMKQ

-297 ACLLI
+297 ACLLM
-302 AARMHNFRRTT
+302 AARMHNFRRTV
-313 REVVYVVKVTT
+313 REVVYIVKVTN

-337 EASKMTVEDFLSQD
+337 EASKMTVEDFLAND
-351 FSSNSHDPPSFY
+351 FGSSSHDPPSFY
-363 KGTEAWQK
+363 RNTEAWQK
-371 QQEESGKKRKRKIT
+371 KQEELGKKRKRKIT
-385 DDGDSTRTTPAPSL
+385 EEGQTPRPTKAPL
-399 PPPDLSTAP
+399 PPPPDLSTAP

-414 DKDGFII
+414 DKDGYII
-421 PPLPSQIAQDEPAL
+421 PPLPSKIAQDDPAL
-435 RDTNS
+435 RDANS
-440 TQHLEGL
+440 TQHLETL
-447 AEEFGDAE
+447 AEEFGDPENQNDASSSQTDTDGA
-455 KQSQESP
+455 KGRQSKGQ
-462 QQEAGDKNGR
+462 
-472 APKPS
+472 
-477 LPIDNEWEEDEAQ
+477 LPINEEWEEDEAE
-490 MEEQISEIMN
+490 MEEEISEIMN

-523 WALQQQPNKAVSMAP
+523 WALQQQPEKAVSMAP

-548 PEVLNCMLTPDEI
+548 PEVLNCVLAPEEV

-572 KDWLRQSQ
+572 KDWLRQNQ
-580 ERLFRKKLEEKKPKK
+580 ERLFRKKLEKDKPKVT
-595 DRKRKK
+595 RKRKK

-637 IRQMFDV
+637 IRQMFEGPDS
-644 QDKGDP
+644 GDP
-650 GSRPESEAASRPTSK
+650 GSRPESEAASRLTSK
-665 APSVIDETIHE
+665 APSVHEDQVADDESDHMGGSGDE
-676 EEEIEPLEGEE
+676 MDG
-687 YEHQDDEFGGGDDY
+687 HQDDEFGGGEY
-701 DDMGDESHMYDED
+701 DDMGDESHLYDDED
-714 DQGMGEDDDDDD
+714 QGLAEEEDDDD
-726 DFGLNDDDE
+726 DFGLGDDDD

>member
-15 TAGKSKPF
+15 QTKSKPF

-33 EQAERQQANAAAAT
+33 EQAERQQANAAAA
-47 AAANA
+47 AANA
-52 SAQAHLNRSRAPAVA
+52 AAQAQLNRARPATVA
-67 ISNRPQ
+67 VSKGPQ
-73 CPNKTCVKPNVVD
+73 CPNKACVKPNVVD

-126 AGVRTMGPAFRRV
+126 AGVRTLGPAFRRV

-158 YAQRLNLSDNT
+158 YAHQLNLGENT
-169 VNTAVQVF
+169 VNTAVQIF

-197 CLYTACRTERP
+197 CLYAACRTEKP
-208 CKIMLIDLAD
+208 CRIMLMDLAD
-218 LTQINVFKLGRAF
+218 LTQLNVFKLGRAF
-231 KALNRVVYIFG
+231 KALNATVFIFD
-242 NGEAPVFPEDILF
+242 NGEGQVFPEDLIY

-265 MTNRVAEDAVR
+265 MTNRVAEDAIR

-297 ACLLI
+297 ACLLM
-302 AARMHNFRRTT
+302 AARMHNFRRTV
-313 REVVYVVKVTT
+313 REIVYLVKVTT
-324 HTIQERLQEFNVT
+324 HTIQERLTEFNVT
-337 EASKMTVEDFLSQD
+337 DASKMTVEDFLAQD

-363 KGTEAWQK
+363 RNTESWQK
-371 QQEESGKKRKRKIT
+371 KQEELGKKRKRAVT
-385 DDGDSTRTTPAPSL
+385 DDGESVRATPAPL
-399 PPPDLSTAP
+399 PPPPDLSSAP

-414 DKDGFII
+414 DKDGYII
-421 PPLPSQIAQDEPAL
+421 PPLPSKIQQDEPEL
-435 RDTNS
+435 RDANS
-440 TQHLEGL
+440 KQHLETL
-447 AEEFGDAE
+447 AEEFGDATTTN
-455 KQSQESP
+455 QESSQAEP
-462 QQEAGDKNGR
+462 EAEKS
-472 APKPS
+472 AKAKPK
-477 LPIDNEWEEDEAQ
+477 LPINEAWEQDENE

-523 WALQQQPNKAVSMAP
+523 WALQQQPDKAVSMAP
-538 EVGEDEFADD
+538 VVGEDEFADD
-548 PEVLNCMLTPDEI
+548 PEVLNCCLTAEEI

-580 ERLFRKKLEEKKPKK
+580 ERLFRKKLEGQKEKPT
-595 DRKRKK
+595 RKRKK

-615 PGEAAVNVMKERG
+615 PGEAAVNVMRERG

-644 QDKGDP
+644 PDRGDP

-665 APSVIDETIHE
+665 APSVLDDPIADDESDHMGGSGDE
-676 EEEIEPLEGEE
+676 MDD
-687 YEHQDDEFGGGDDY
+687 HQDDEFGGGDDY
-701 DDMGDESHMYDED
+701 DDMGDESHMYDDD
-714 DQGMGEDDDDDD
+714 DQGMGEDEDED